1 MMTDLMLQA
10 GGVCALLP
18 GQAPG
23 SGEEWL
29 LCCGSDVTWASH
41 RAQWSPGPLQVLSEC
56 GEWKLLK
63 TSLMMINTV
72 SSRYFENGCGFAIF
86 INAIIHHQG
95 QHSGVN
101 KRTLLK
107 SYSLQ
112 R

>member
-23 SGEEWL
+23 SSEEWL

-41 RAQWSPGPLQVLSEC
+41 RAQWSPGPLQVLSVSETGC
-56 GEWKLLK
+56 GYGDWRLLQ

-86 INAIIHHQG
+86 INAIIHH
-95 QHSGVN
+95 
-101 KRTLLK
+101 
-107 SYSLQ
+107 
-112 R
+112 